1 MPQINKRRK
10 PFHIERGDVYMADL
24 GPEDEI
30 RGSQQAGISPVVVT
44 QCNRQ
49 NRNST
54 TVVVAAGTSHL
65 KRQDLPYH
73 VVLPP
78 TKGLP
83 RRTMVCAEQRF
94 TIEKKRLLRFC
105 CTLDSKTMKAVTR
118 ACRKAEA
125 GNEKHKN
132 NRKSMI
138 QNNRSHHKHRCS

>member
-1 MPQINKRRK
+1 MPQINKWEK

-24 GPEDEI
+24 GSEGLEDEA
-30 RGSQQAGISPVVVT
+30 RGSRQAGVRPVVVT

-49 NRNST
+49 NRTST

-83 RRTMVCAEQRF
+83 KRTMVCAEQRF
-94 TIEKKRLLRFC
+94 TLSVDSLICYC
-105 CTLDSKTMKAVTR
+105 CTLRKDIMRKITR
-118 ACRKAEA
+118 ACHRAEEEDKKRRK
-125 GNEKHKN
+125 H
-132 NRKSMI
+132 
-138 QNNRSHHKHRCS
+138 

>member
-1 MPQINKRRK
+1 MPQINKWRK

-24 GPEDEI
+24 GSEGLDIETRGSRRA
-30 RGSQQAGISPVVVT
+30 RGSQQAGVRPVVIT

-49 NRNST
+49 NRTSP
-54 TVVVAAGTSHL
+54 TVVVAAGTSQL

-83 RRTMVCAEQRF
+83 KRTMICTEQRF
-94 TIEKKRLLRFC
+94 TIPICKLISYC
-105 CTLDSKTMKAVTR
+105 CTLGDEIMKDITR

-125 GNEKHKN
+125 PDKRKRKKN
-132 NRKSMI
+132 IKA
-138 QNNRSHHKHRCS
+138 